1 MISSILNEIISLLF
15 SLLEYSITVLW
26 NLTVKYGLNPYY
38 SYSQFI
44 KPNSSFI
51 SFYNL
56 LFNNIYSNITVT
68 VIIFSSLYILIKN
81 SFFVPVK
88 FSNIIIKF
96 FIALII
102 FYNSYDLGILFLKF
116 SYVFYNYIYKLNGN
130 WYNILNANPVISSK
144 IISLFFVSSF
154 VMAISILFGVL
165 IFRQALIVFFV
176 IVFPL
181 ISIFLIVPDTEKY
194 VFKFIRIFFELS
206 FFPFFTLIMLYTLT
220 IFSYDPFLQIG
231 IIYVAA
237 IAPVYF
243 MTEVFNLFRMGIF
256 GMVSGF
262 DMPSIAFSPESLLNS
277 GSSISGMISEPESYY
292 DPQKF

>member
-1 MISSILNEIISLLF
+1 MISNILNGIISLLF
-15 SLLEYSITVLW
+15 SLLEYSVTVLW
-26 NLTVKYGLNPYY
+26 DLTVKYGLNPYY

-56 LFNNIYSNITVT
+56 LFNNIYSNIIVT

-81 SFFVPVK
+81 SFFAPIK

-96 FIALII
+96 FIALLI

-116 SYVFYNYIYKLNGN
+116 SYVFYNYIYRLNNN
-130 WYNILNANPVISSK
+130 WYSILNVNPVISSK
-144 IISLFFVSSF
+144 IVSLFFISTF
-154 VMAISILFGVL
+154 VMAISILFAIL
-165 IFRQALIVFFV
+165 IFRQALIIFFV

-206 FFPFFTLIMLYTLT
+206 FFPFFTIIMLYTLT
-220 IFSYDPFLQIG
+220 MFSYDPFLQIG

-243 MTEVFNLFRMGIF
+243 MTEVFNLFRMSLYGMLSGIDF
-256 GMVSGF
+256 
-262 DMPSIAFSPESLLNS
+262 PSTALSPEGLLNS
-277 GSSISGMISEPESYY
+277 GSSLPGIIKEPESYY